1 MFLLVPAYPGCPGLK
16 AVKRSSLNGRKEDII
31 KNQRPMVLILNRSL
45 RICGHCQHVSCNALT
60 VTALHCLVL
69 YDTRCY
75 FNVRSKAD
83 MSQLN
88 LYQRRNDN

>member
-1 MFLLVPAYPGCPGLK
+1 
-16 AVKRSSLNGRKEDII
+16 
-31 KNQRPMVLILNRSL
+31 MVLILNRSL

-88 LYQRRNDN
+88 LYHTETTTKKCKTEKKLK